1 MTVDLIQRFIG
12 VHDLNARYYQAIAA
26 KTGIAIFDDLSQQ
39 QLKLVGLYKEM
50 GEELQKRK
58 RMQMRGW
65 ILLALVALML
75 LLVGS
80 VGAQDVTG
88 EAIPV
93 VATVNGEPVDATVEP
108 TPALDP
114 AAATTWQI
122 VRETLREY
130 LPSLGNIVLAF
141 VVAMAIIC
149 VTAIF
154 VAGNGMPKWARPIA
168 ESGKSALYSV
178 GDAAVSTTPLT
189 FDDAFWD
196 QMKKL
201 IDEKWA
207 TIPDSPEALTA
218 AQIAEIRRQA
228 VPVPPL
234 PPHRAGEGDWTP
246 RRDFPLDAEGG

>member
-1 MTVDLIQRFIG
+1 MFTVD
-12 VHDLNARYYQAIAA
+12 DLQAM
-26 KTGIAIFDDLSQQ
+26 
-39 QLKLVGLYKEM
+39 GLEQ
-50 GEELQKRK
+50 E
-58 RMQMRGW
+58 
-65 ILLALVALML
+65 LLAGYYRVLATKSGMDTFANIAMNHKKLADHYYRVAQRVLDRQQMEGVMKRWKLYGMVLVVMML

-189 FDDAFWD
+189 FDDAFWA

-207 TIPDSPEALTA
+207 TIPDSPIPQLTPD
-218 AQIAEIRRQA
+218 QIRELRQRV
-228 VPVPPL
+228 VPV
-234 PPHRAGEGDWTP
+234 
-246 RRDFPLDAEGG
+246 PLDAEGG